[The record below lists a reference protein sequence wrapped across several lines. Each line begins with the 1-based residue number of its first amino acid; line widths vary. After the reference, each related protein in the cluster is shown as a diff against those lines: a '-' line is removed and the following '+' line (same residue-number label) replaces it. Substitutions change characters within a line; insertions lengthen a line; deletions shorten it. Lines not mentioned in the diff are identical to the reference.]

1 MVCVPLWNALTIC
14 SRRCLTV
21 RCCGVRL
28 TGHEQAVATLKEL
41 AAKNANEF
49 RVMHLPTQALVAA
62 MNVSKPD

>member
-1 MVCVPLWNALTIC
+1 MERTYDIFEKTADGALLWRT
-14 SRRCLTV
+14 TV
-21 RCCGVRL
+21 
-28 TGHEQAVATLKEL
+28 TGHEAAIAKLKEL